1 MAKTKYTYVVTDF
14 PNDKVAPERLTDE
27 IGESSISVSLDH
39 IFVHYTGRVVQTT
52 CDIWFEDTLTSVQQT
67 TLDGV
72 VAAHTGEPI
81 PPAVQFGDGYA
92 IVEEAEVTTTT
103 STEYQQKLRLDAT
116 GLLAGV
122 YKISWSYECIGS
134 NQGQFMAR
142 VQVDDTETLYAVDEE
157 LRPSAGWRP
166 CAGFGKITLDAGDHH
181 IDLDYATSQT
191 RGVAQIR
198 RTRLEL
204 VGIGE

>member
-1 MAKTKYTYVVTDF
+1 MAKTKYTYAVTSF
-14 PNDKVAPERLTDE
+14 PNDKVDSDRLTDE
-27 IGESSISVSLDH
+27 IDESSISTVLDH
-39 IFVHYTGRVVQTT
+39 IFVHYAGRSAQTT
-52 CDIWFEDTLTSVQQT
+52 CDIWFVDALTSVEQDA
-67 TLDGV
+67 LDAV

-81 PPAVQFGDGYA
+81 APPVQFGDSYTIA
-92 IVEEAEVTTTT
+92 EEISTTTTT
-103 STEYQQKLRLDAT
+103 STEYQQKVQLAVT

-142 VQVDDTETLYAVDEE
+142 VQVDDSETLYEVDEE

-166 CAGFGKITLDAGDHH
+166 CSGFGQITLIAGDHYV
-181 IDLDYATSQT
+181 DLDYATSQT

-198 RTRLEL
+198 RARLEL